1 MAAPAAAC
9 TTYNPNINNREMWL
23 FSKRSDIRWW
33 EQKSKIVIKNE
44 NNTGLFIKRFSSAYE
59 NKQIPV
65 SHRGEQVGMYL
76 SNQGTYCTSNC
87 AGVIESLT
95 KWRFSSYQDP
105 GGPMGDRHGV
115 KALGNGRRFALPTA
129 PPKPRTHR
137 GGVLKSR
144 KKKKNVSSRLPQF
157 DKLKEE
163 KQQPVVVESDTSPAL
178 KKYRRASE
186 DEIEDQQGGRAREL
200 EKKLNELQG
209 EIRVLEDYNSSL
221 EQENQSLREQTLKDK
236 KAIDKAE
243 NVLKDLQEQHL
254 ELTRCLEK
262 KDELVAAL
270 NQDIVQRRNQQPRSG
285 RDDHYF
291 EAALSVLFRSI
302 QNWVLAYYGTMQV
315 PADFSEASIPHRMHR
330 LSQRLGDEFLTLMQ
344 NNAFELLQSYV
355 ILEMREFIFTPFLF
369 GEVEGSLLSKIKSLA
384 GNLS

>member
-1 MAAPAAAC
+1 
-9 TTYNPNINNREMWL
+9 
-23 FSKRSDIRWW
+23 
-33 EQKSKIVIKNE
+33 
-44 NNTGLFIKRFSSAYE
+44 
-59 NKQIPV
+59 
-65 SHRGEQVGMYL
+65 
-76 SNQGTYCTSNC
+76 
-87 AGVIESLT
+87 
-95 KWRFSSYQDP
+95 
-105 GGPMGDRHGV
+105 MGDRHGV
-115 KALGNGRRFALPTA
+115 KALGNGRRCALPTA
-129 PPKPRTHR
+129 PPKSRTNR

-144 KKKKNVSSRLPQF
+144 KKKTNVSYRLPQF

-163 KQQPVVVESDTSPAL
+163 KQQPVVVESDESPAL
-178 KKYRRASE
+178 KKGRRASE
-186 DEIEDQQGGRAREL
+186 DEIDDQQGGKAREL

-221 EQENQSLREQTLKDK
+221 EQGNQSLREQTLKDK
-236 KAIDKAE
+236 QAIDNAE
-243 NVLKDLQEQHL
+243 NILNDLQQQYL

-262 KDELVAAL
+262 KDELIAAL

-291 EAALSVLFRSI
+291 ETGLSVLFRSI

-315 PADFSEASIPHRMHR
+315 PADFSEASIPHRMHDR
-330 LSQRLGDEFLTLMQ
+330 LSQQLGDEFLTLMQ

-355 ILEMREFIFTPFLF
+355 ILELREFIFTPFLF